1 MKKDSS
7 EEQNNSKIWGG
18 RFSSSSNKLM
28 EEFNSSIQFDKK
40 LYKQDIEASIV
51 HAEMLCKQKIISE
64 KDFKLI
70 KTGLNK
76 IKTEISNN
84 NFTFSIKLEDIHM
97 NIENR
102 LVDLIGD
109 AGKKLHT
116 GRSRNDQVATDIK
129 LWLRD
134 NIDQI
139 QINLK
144 LLQKTLIDKSE
155 LYYNMLMPGYTH
167 LQVAQPV
174 TFGHHL
180 LSYVEMLGRDRGRLT
195 DCRKRLNESPLGS
208 AALAGTSYPIDRDF
222 VSKKLG
228 FDKPTENSMDG
239 VSDRD
244 FAIEFMSATSLI
256 AIHLSRLAEELVIW
270 SSDRFNFIKLPE
282 SFTTGS
288 SIMPQKR
295 NPDAAELIRAKPG
308 RIFGNMLS
316 LMTVLKGLPMT
327 YGKDMQEDKEPIFD
341 TANTIQMCIV
351 NMDGMIK
358 GLQPIPYNMI
368 QALQKGFPTATD
380 LADYLVVNLDIP
392 FRDAHHL
399 TGQIVLLA
407 EEKDCTLES
416 LSLKDIQRIIP
427 EADNKVIDILKIQ
440 NSVSSRNSYGGT
452 APKNVLKAAREAKK
466 RFLKD

>member
-1 MKKDSS
+1 
-7 EEQNNSKIWGG
+7 
-18 RFSSSSNKLM
+18 
-28 EEFNSSIQFDKK
+28 
-40 LYKQDIEASIV
+40 
-51 HAEMLCKQKIISE
+51 
-64 KDFKLI
+64 
-70 KTGLNK
+70 
-76 IKTEISNN
+76 
-84 NFTFSIKLEDIHM
+84 
-97 NIENR
+97 
-102 LVDLIGD
+102 
-109 AGKKLHT
+109 
-116 GRSRNDQVATDIK
+116 
-129 LWLRD
+129 
-134 NIDQI
+134 
-139 QINLK
+139 
-144 LLQKTLIDKSE
+144 
-155 LYYNMLMPGYTH
+155 MLMPGYTH
-167 LQVAQPV
+167 LQVAQPI

-180 LSYVEMLGRDRGRLT
+180 LAYVEMLGRDRGRLT

-228 FDKPTENSMDG
+228 FDKPTKNSMDG

-244 FAIEFMSATSLI
+244 FAVEFMSATSLI

-341 TANTIQMCIV
+341 TARTIQMCIV

-358 GLQPIPYNMI
+358 GLQPIPNNMI

-380 LADYLVVNLDIP
+380 LADYLVINLDIP

-399 TGQIVLLA
+399 TGRIVLLA

-427 EADNKVIDILKIQ
+427 EADDKIIDVLKIQ
-440 NSVSSRNSYGGT
+440 NSVSSRNSFGGT